1 MYSLEASDPCSPES
15 CTFFECFRVKKGC
28 IKRDGCVVWFLIFY
42 VTFLFPF
49 FSSFFFVP
57 VTAYQKRNN
66 SVLFQ
71 TRLYTDVVLF
81 FFLFFSKTSASARE
95 SKIFSFSPTT
105 TPLRWRSIN
114 PPRFLFLITLA
125 RTLARKQRV
134 CEQAISRLVLYSEW
148 YQQTCTSI
156 YRKQ

>member
-1 MYSLEASDPCSPES
+1 MVFDILCHISFS
-15 CTFFECFRVKKGC
+15 
-28 IKRDGCVVWFLIFY
+28 FLSSSFS
-42 VTFLFPF
+42 F
-49 FSSFFFVP
+49 FSFVP

-81 FFLFFSKTSASARE
+81 FFLFFSKPSASARE

-105 TPLRWRSIN
+105 TLLRWRSIN

-125 RTLARKQRV
+125 RRTLARKQRV